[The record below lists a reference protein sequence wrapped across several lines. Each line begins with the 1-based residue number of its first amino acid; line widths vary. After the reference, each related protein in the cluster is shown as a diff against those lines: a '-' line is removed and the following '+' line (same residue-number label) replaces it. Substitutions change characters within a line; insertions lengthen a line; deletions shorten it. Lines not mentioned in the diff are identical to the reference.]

1 MQSTLNVHMCM
12 LIFCSSHAKLDDI
25 FPSTLAYQKF
35 WCMPQLTAQRD
46 QLLIDEREEQKF
58 IAKQLHRLEQYE
70 ESSKALHRSLQEKD
84 HQYQMLRSLHGDE
97 CERNAALTQ
106 QLRRVD
112 ANNVALAKRW
122 AGILCCFVTW
132 Y

>member
-1 MQSTLNVHMCM
+1 MTQ
-12 LIFCSSHAKLDDI
+12 
-25 FPSTLAYQKF
+25 LA
-35 WCMPQLTAQRD
+35 AQRD

-58 IAKQLHRLEQYE
+58 IAKQLHRLDQYE
-70 ESSKALHRSLQEKD
+70 ESSKVLHRSLQDKD

-112 ANNVALAKRW
+112 ANNVALSRRW
-122 AGILCCFVTW
+122 DCISECQIAFASCPATGVSFR
-132 Y
+132 